1 MARKGQRRGPAW
13 GKIAAI
19 AVAIALLAAAW
30 RWTPLAD
37 LFTSERILDWA
48 RVARGTWWAP
58 LAVMAAYVLAALVLF
73 PRPLVTLATIIAFGT
88 SLGIAYAIAGVLSAA
103 LVTYYAGR
111 FVKRSTVRRF
121 AGDRIEAAAK
131 PLREHGIVAVFAANM
146 VPTPPFAVQNMI
158 AGALRIPLAH
168 FLAGTALSLVPP
180 VLAWTMFGAQINRA
194 LEDASQVSWWL
205 VGGALV
211 LLAGFGYFARRWVR
225 ARGF

>member
-1 MARKGQRRGPAW
+1 MARTRQRRGPAW

-30 RWTPLAD
+30 RWTSLAEIV
-37 LFTSERILDWA
+37 TAERILDWA
-48 RVARGTWWAP
+48 RLARGTWWAP
-58 LAVMAAYVLAALVLF
+58 LAVIAAYIVAAVVLF

-88 SLGIAYAIAGVLSAA
+88 WLGIGYAIAGVLCAA

-111 FVKRSTVRRF
+111 FLKRDTVRRF
-121 AGDRIEAAAK
+121 AGDKIESAAK

-158 AGALRIPLAH
+158 AGALRIPVTH

-180 VLAWTMFGAQINRA
+180 VLAWTLFGAQISRA
-194 LEDASQVSWWL
+194 LEDASQVSWGW
-205 VGGALV
+205 VGAAIV
-211 LLAGFGYFARRWVR
+211 LLAGFGYLARRWVR
-225 ARGF
+225 AKGF

>member
-1 MARKGQRRGPAW
+1 MARKRQRRGPAW

-37 LFTSERILDWA
+37 FFTAERILGWA
-48 RVARGTWWAP
+48 RLARGTWWAP
-58 LAVMAAYVLAALVLF
+58 LAVIAAYIVAATVLF
-73 PRPLVTLATIIAFGT
+73 PRPLVTLATIITFGT
-88 SLGIAYAIAGVLSAA
+88 WLGIAYSLAGVLSAA

-111 FVKRSTVRRF
+111 ILKRSTVRRF
-121 AGDRIEAAAK
+121 AGERIEAAAK

-158 AGALRIPLAH
+158 AGALRIPLLH

-180 VLAWTMFGAQINRA
+180 VLAWTIFGAQINRA

-205 VGGALV
+205 VGAALI
-211 LLAGFGYFARRWVR
+211 LLAGFGYLARRWVR
-225 ARGF
+225 AKGF

>member
-1 MARKGQRRGPAW
+1 MARTRQRRGPAW

-37 LFTSERILDWA
+37 FFTAERILDWA
-48 RVARGTWWAP
+48 RLARGAWWAP
-58 LAVMAAYVLAALVLF
+58 LAVVAAYIVAAVVLF

-88 SLGIAYAIAGVLSAA
+88 WLGIAYSLVGVLSAA

-111 FVKRSTVRRF
+111 FLKRSTVRRF

-158 AGALRIPLAH
+158 AGALRIPVTH

-180 VLAWTMFGAQINRA
+180 VLAWTLFGAQINRA
-194 LEDASQVSWWL
+194 LEDASQVSWGW
-205 VGGALV
+205 VGAAIV
-211 LLAGFGYFARRWVR
+211 LLAGFGYLARRWVR
-225 ARGF
+225 AKGF

>member
-1 MARKGQRRGPAW
+1 VARKLQRRGPAW

-37 LFTSERILDWA
+37 FFTAERIQDWA

-58 LAVMAAYVLAALVLF
+58 LAVIAVYIAAAIVLF

-88 SLGIAYAIAGVLSAA
+88 WLGIAYSVAGVLSAA

-111 FVKRSTVRRF
+111 FLKRSTVRRF

-131 PLREHGIVAVFAANM
+131 PLRDHGIVAVFAANM

-158 AGALRIPLAH
+158 AGALRIPLVH

-205 VGGALV
+205 IGAALV
-211 LLAGFGYFARRWVR
+211 LLAGFGYLARRWVR
-225 ARGF
+225 AKGL

>member
-1 MARKGQRRGPAW
+1 VARQRRQHGPAW

-30 RWTPLAD
+30 RWTPLAEIV
-37 LFTSERILDWA
+37 TAERILDWA
-48 RVARGTWWAP
+48 RLARGTWWAP
-58 LAVMAAYVLAALVLF
+58 LAVIGAYIVAALVLF

-88 SLGIAYAIAGVLSAA
+88 WLGIAYAVVGVLSAA
-103 LVTYYAGR
+103 LVTYWAGR
-111 FVKRSTVRRF
+111 FLKRSTVRRF
-121 AGDRIEAAAK
+121 AGELIESAAK

-158 AGALRIPLAH
+158 AGALRIPLVH

-180 VLAWTMFGAQINRA
+180 VLAWTMFGAQINQA
-194 LEDASQVSWWL
+194 LEDASQVSWVW
-205 VGGALV
+205 VGAAIV
-211 LLAGFGYFARRWVR
+211 LLAGFGYLARRWVR

>member
-1 MARKGQRRGPAW
+1 MARKGQRHGPAW

-19 AVAIALLAAAW
+19 AVALALLAAAW

-37 LFTSERILDWA
+37 LFTAERILDWA

-58 LAVMAAYVLAALVLF
+58 LAVIAAYVLAALVLF

-88 SLGIAYAIAGVLSAA
+88 WLGIAYAIAGVLSAA

-111 FVKRSTVRRF
+111 FLKRSTVRRF

-158 AGALRIPLAH
+158 AGALRIPIVH

-180 VLAWTMFGAQINRA
+180 VLAWTMFGAQINQA
-194 LEDASQVSWWL
+194 LADASQVSWGL
-205 VGGALV
+205 VGAALV
-211 LLAGFGYFARRWVR
+211 VLAGFGYLARRWVR
-225 ARGF
+225 TKGF

>member
-1 MARKGQRRGPAW
+1 VASKQRRRGPAW

-37 LFTSERILDWA
+37 IFTAERILDWA
-48 RVARGTWWAP
+48 RLARGTWWAP
-58 LAVMAAYVLAALVLF
+58 LAVIAAYIVAALVLF
-73 PRPLVTLATIIAFGT
+73 PRPLVTLATVIAFGT
-88 SLGIAYAIAGVLSAA
+88 WLGIAYALAGVLSAA
-103 LVTYYAGR
+103 LVTYWAGR
-111 FVKRSTVRRF
+111 FLKRSTVRRF
-121 AGDRIEAAAK
+121 AGDTIEKAAK

-180 VLAWTMFGAQINRA
+180 VLAWTLFGAQINRA

-205 VGGALV
+205 VGAALV
-211 LLAGFGYFARRWVR
+211 LLAGFGYLARRWLR
-225 ARGF
+225 GRGF

>member
-1 MARKGQRRGPAW
+1 VARKRQRRGPAW

-30 RWTPLAD
+30 RWTPIAD
-37 LFTSERILDWA
+37 FFTAERILDWA
-48 RVARGTWWAP
+48 RLARGTWWAP
-58 LAVMAAYVLAALVLF
+58 LAVSAAYIVAAVVLF

-88 SLGIAYAIAGVLSAA
+88 WLGIAYSLAGVLSAA

-111 FVKRSTVRRF
+111 FLKRGTVRRF

-158 AGALRIPLAH
+158 AGALRIPLVH

-205 VGGALV
+205 IGAALV
-211 LLAGFGYFARRWVR
+211 LLAGFGYLARRWVR
-225 ARGF
+225 AKGF